1 MSLPL
6 LAAIAVGL
14 WLYLRPKKKKRAPP
28 LSVVEAERVL
38 DVSPRASRAEI
49 LDAHRRLIRR
59 VHPDAGGS
67 SDLAHRV
74 NAARDILLSEINR
87 AETNSL

>member
-6 LAAIAVGL
+6 LVAIAIGL
-14 WLYLRPKKKKRAPP
+14 WYVMRKRKRVPS
-28 LSVVEAERVL
+28 LSVVEARRVL
-38 DVSPRASRAEI
+38 ELPALAGREEI

-74 NAARDILLSEINR
+74 NAARDILLSELNR
-87 AETNSL
+87 AETKSL